1 MSWPFLLLLIFGGL
15 AILMMTGLPI
25 AFCFI
30 LLNIIGAVF
39 FWGPH
44 GGLMQLILNMRHAVS
59 SFTLLPILLFVLMGE
74 VMFQSGIGFRMINT
88 LAKWLGKLP
97 GRLSLLTVGA
107 GALFATM
114 SGSTMASGALL
125 GTTLA
130 PEMEQKGYKKA
141 MSLGPILGS
150 GGIAV
155 MIPPSTQAVVLGA
168 IGKVSIGQI
177 LMAIIIPGLLL
188 GVFYVLYIVLRCKL
202 QPELAPSYEV
212 EEATLKEKVMDTLRY
227 VFPLGFIIFLV
238 IGVIFL
244 GIATPSEA
252 AATGTFGTF
261 LLAAVYK
268 KLNWKVLKKS
278 IVDTIEITAM
288 IMMIMA
294 GATTF
299 SQLLAYSGATTG
311 LVQFTMNANLPPT
324 YILIIM
330 LLILTVLG
338 MFISQIPIMLIT
350 LPIFMP
356 IILKLGFD
364 PVWFSILFLLMMEMS
379 ATTPPF
385 GMLLFVV
392 KGVAP
397 KGTTLEDCYK
407 AALPF
412 LGCDLIVVILLMVF
426 PAIATWVPSIMK

>member
-1 MSWPFLLLLIFGGL
+1 MSWPIILLLILGSL
-15 AILMMTGLPI
+15 AVLMMTGLPI

-30 LLNIIGAVF
+30 LFNTVGAIY

-44 GGLMQLILNMRHAVS
+44 GGLLQLVLNMRHAVS
-59 SFTLLPILLFVLMGE
+59 SFTLIPVLLFVLMGE
-74 VMFQSGIGFRMINT
+74 VMFQSGIGFRMINA
-88 LAKWLGKLP
+88 LAKWMGRLP

-125 GTTLA
+125 GATLT
-130 PEMEQKGYKKA
+130 PEMEQRGYKKA

-150 GGIAV
+150 GGIAM

-168 IGKVSIGQI
+168 IAKVSIGQI

-188 GVFYVLYIVLRCKL
+188 AVFYVLYIVLRCRL
-202 QPELAPSYEV
+202 QPDLAPSYDV
-212 EEATLKEKVMDTLRY
+212 EKVTLKDKVMDTVKY

-238 IGVIFL
+238 IGFIFL

-261 LLAAVYK
+261 LLAALYK
-268 KLNWKVLKKS
+268 KLSWKVLKKS
-278 IVDTIEITAM
+278 VVDTIEITAM
-288 IMMIMA
+288 IMIIMA

-299 SQLLAYSGATTG
+299 SQLLAYSGATTS
-311 LVQFTMNANLPPT
+311 LVQFTMSANLPST
-324 YILIIM
+324 YIVIIM

-356 IILKLGFD
+356 IILKLGFN
-364 PVWFSILFLLMMEMS
+364 PVWFSILFLLIMEMS

-397 KGTTLEDCYK
+397 KGTTMEDCYK

-412 LGCDLIVVILLMVF
+412 LGCDLIVVILIMVF
-426 PAIATWVPSIMK
+426 PAIANWLPSIMK